1 MPIRRQLKA
10 HLVGSRRSAV
20 VAKGMAP
27 KKRCHNSGESE
38 RVAQPARRRAGNRA
52 ADQAHEQAAVE
63 GRVHPRTEPNHGPR
77 TERRTSFCLA
87 AITEHADGRHRGA
100 CADLKTPTGAS
111 CRDLSAAADRIRR
124 RSIGGCRRHAPK
136 YTVHP
141 WTEGKARALERDA
154 DYSKGGYITASPELG
169 IFERTDM
176 CIDVHM
182 DMCADMCMDMSTCIG
197 MREYG
202 HVYGHIKAS
211 RRRTS

>member
-1 MPIRRQLKA
+1 M
-10 HLVGSRRSAV
+10 
-20 VAKGMAP
+20 
-27 KKRCHNSGESE
+27 HNDPWASFW
-38 RVAQPARRRAGNRA
+38 AQ
-52 ADQAHEQAAVE
+52 
-63 GRVHPRTEPNHGPR
+63 RTVSN
-77 TERRTSFCLA
+77 
-87 AITEHADGRHRGA
+87 
-100 CADLKTPTGAS
+100 
-111 CRDLSAAADRIRR
+111 LSI
-124 RSIGGCRRHAPK
+124 IK

-176 CIDVHM
+176 YIDVHI